1 MKAFARMWLAV
12 LGLPCLAGCFS
23 AIRDQAQV
31 DPIVASVAPFRTPFG
46 DKGQPIPIVP
56 NCTVQAWVERAAGTG
71 KVPLEC
77 PQSDS
82 SKTMVTLAP
91 YTNSRKPLD
100 PITRRTQAQAE
111 LMTYADQ
118 ICDDHVAGIYSK
130 HAGVNF
136 DLGLLTMLFS
146 GASAVASGRAAT
158 NLAAE
163 SALFSGTRSL
173 VNSEVYYGYIGPAVM
188 REVRS
193 LRADLRAEITAKRS
207 CSLNEYPPQEAIDDA
222 LVYHDACSFSSGL
235 ASLLS
240 KAGNSKVGED
250 KLRVAQLKAMAAQLS
265 SKKDQLDKAES
276 ELESLP
282 AADASSAKAQLLKDR
297 IASLM
302 HEIASSESVLRFSG
316 VVDPDA
322 GSGTPQNPDDV
333 VDEAKRTVD
342 LQTDAL
348 QFAKSATEK
357 VDAQAAL
364 DAAKGNLDRAQTRRD
379 MVNALTLRIG
389 TLEKDIGDLSARQA
403 QLASS
408 KDSLAASD
416 RTQRAVLDRQISQ
429 VADDIRKKKAE
440 ASEKKEEKKQ
450 ATVPETIQKGI
461 EFGIQQCTPL
471 KSPAN
476 Q

>member
-1 MKAFARMWLAV
+1 
-12 LGLPCLAGCFS
+12 
-23 AIRDQAQV
+23 
-31 DPIVASVAPFRTPFG
+31 
-46 DKGQPIPIVP
+46 
-56 NCTVQAWVERAAGTG
+56 
-71 KVPLEC
+71 
-77 PQSDS
+77 
-82 SKTMVTLAP
+82 
-91 YTNSRKPLD
+91 
-100 PITRRTQAQAE
+100 
-111 LMTYADQ
+111 
-118 ICDDHVAGIYSK
+118 
-130 HAGVNF
+130 
-136 DLGLLTMLFS
+136 
-146 GASAVASGRAAT
+146 
-158 NLAAE
+158 
-163 SALFSGTRSL
+163 
-173 VNSEVYYGYIGPAVM
+173 
-188 REVRS
+188 
-193 LRADLRAEITAKRS
+193 
-207 CSLNEYPPQEAIDDA
+207 
-222 LVYHDACSFSSGL
+222 
-235 ASLLS
+235 
-240 KAGNSKVGED
+240 
-250 KLRVAQLKAMAAQLS
+250 LRVAQLKAMAAQLS